1 MFYLNTSKLIKLQR
15 VVTTSTNKIAKRN
28 YTILQN
34 NKLTKFNNNYYYF
47 NSKKNVG
54 IINMCNN
61 NNNQFFSSSASS
73 NDKDSKIKGGYEPG
87 SEMTPTTTEQL
98 LDNFEDSAK
107 ERDVLLRADHHALKT
122 EFPKHSLPPGETTVS
137 EDAAYKKRLIYRSKQ
152 RGWLE
157 VDLLL
162 GTWASENVMH
172 LNKTQLEQYEMILN
186 QETLDIYN
194 FIIERDEVPTEL
206 ENEVMDMLREFAME
220 KGVVPTPMDYEKNMK
235 SKMSN

>member
-1 MFYLNTSKLIKLQR
+1 MATYFMQNATRL
-15 VVTTSTNKIAKRN
+15 VARN
-28 YTILQN
+28 NAIRRMATN
-34 NKLTKFNNNYYYF
+34 NKKMQMKKQTVLSLNFSNNSSSSSSSNNNHR
-47 NSKKNVG
+47 
-54 IINMCNN
+54 
-61 NNNQFFSSSASS
+61 FFSSSASTS
-73 NDKDSKIKGGYEPG
+73 KDKDSKIKGGYEPG

-122 EFPKHSLPPGETTVS
+122 EFPEHSLPPGETTVS

-162 GTWASENVMH
+162 GTWASENVMN
-172 LNKTQLEQYEMILN
+172 LNKMQLEQYEMILN

-194 FIIERDEVPTEL
+194 FIIERDDVPKEL